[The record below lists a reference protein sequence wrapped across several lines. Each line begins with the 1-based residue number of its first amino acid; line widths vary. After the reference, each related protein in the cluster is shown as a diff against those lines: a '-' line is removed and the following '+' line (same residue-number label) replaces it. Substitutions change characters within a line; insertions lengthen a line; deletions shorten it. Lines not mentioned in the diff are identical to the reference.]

1 MNCIAIIPAGG
12 KGLRA
17 GITNK
22 KGYATPKQYLKVKGK
37 EIIVYTLQAFQKNK
51 HINKI
56 IIAAEPEYF
65 SLLLKLVNK
74 FKLSKVKL
82 IVEGG
87 STRQQSVYNAVLSSE
102 ADDNDLLVV
111 HDAARALLPD
121 EILANSILSAK
132 KNGNALVCIK
142 AKDTLIKGKKFVDEY
157 LNRDEVYYVQTP
169 QIFKYR
175 DLHRALSKT
184 HREQFVGTDES
195 MLVKRLG
202 KKVNIVEGSVFN
214 FKITT
219 KEDVEMFRKLTTVKY
234 LS

>member
-12 KGLRA
+12 KGLRS
-17 GITNK
+17 GL
-22 KGYATPKQYLKVKGK
+22 ATPKQYLKVNGK

-65 SLLLKLVNK
+65 DLLIKLVK
-74 FKLSKVKL
+74 KYKLFKVKL

-111 HDAARALLPD
+111 HDAARALIPNDVLTNA
-121 EILANSILSAK
+121 IISAK

-169 QIFKYR
+169 QIFKYK
-175 DLHRALSKT
+175 DLQRALGKAHSEK
-184 HREQFVGTDES
+184 FVGTDES
-195 MLVKRLG
+195 MLVKRTG

-219 KEDVEMFRKLTTVKY
+219 KEDVEMFRRLVK
-234 LS
+234 

>member
-1 MNCIAIIPAGG
+1 MTTLAIIPAGG
-12 KGLRA
+12 KGFRSGL
-17 GITNK
+17 
-22 KGYATPKQYLKVKGK
+22 ATPKQYLKVNGK
-37 EIIVYTLQAFQKNK
+37 EIIVYTLQTFQKNK
-51 HINKI
+51 HIGKI

-65 SLLLKLVNK
+65 SLLLRLIKK

-87 STRQQSVYNAVLSSE
+87 RTRQQSVFNAVLSSE

-121 EILANSILSAK
+121 DVLTDSILSAK

-142 AKDTLIKGKKFVDEY
+142 AKDTLIKGNKSVDKY

-169 QIFKYR
+169 QIFKYK
-175 DLHRALSKT
+175 DLYKALVKA
-184 HREQFVGTDES
+184 EKENFVGTDES
-195 MLVKRLG
+195 MLVKNIG

-219 KEDVEMFRKLTTVKY
+219 KEDVELFKKLTK
-234 LS
+234 